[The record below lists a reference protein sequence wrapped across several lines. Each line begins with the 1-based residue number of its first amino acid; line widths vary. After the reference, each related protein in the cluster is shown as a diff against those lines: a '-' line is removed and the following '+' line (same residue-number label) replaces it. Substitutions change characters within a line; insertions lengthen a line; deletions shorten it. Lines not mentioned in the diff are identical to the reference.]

1 MGWACCFR
9 RMVGGARLT
18 GSKKGRDDAKCW
30 EIRSRGCRHALS
42 SANRGKCRQTDGAR
56 NSPRRVAIRSRSER
70 SDRGAEAVP
79 IGGRHCAVRRN
90 SITGNLRRRAN
101 HALTFPSPVQTS
113 VKQNNTV
120 YCEYYRPTSPGKHP
134 ACIVLHILGGDFPLS
149 RTVAQSL
156 ADRGVAAL
164 FVIMPYYGP
173 RRDPEVPTRMVS
185 ADPEETVRGMTQA
198 VKDIRYATAWL
209 AAQKEVDPQQL
220 AITGISLGGIVTAL
234 AGAVEPRFQKICP
247 VLAGGGIAKML
258 WDSTEPHMVAARK
271 RWLAAGKTREGLVTL
286 METVDP
292 ATYGDRIHGR
302 KVLMINAQHDEVI
315 PRVAT
320 DALWTAFGQPPIVW
334 YQAGHYTA
342 IWHIGDAM
350 AALGRFSATGQ

>member
-1 MGWACCFR
+1 MQMFGKFA
-9 RMVGGARLT
+9 AAITAALLLLT
-18 GSKKGRDDAKCW
+18 TAANAGKPAAPK
-30 EIRSRGCRHALS
+30 IRHGELRFTPDQNEA
-42 SANRGKCRQTDGAR
+42 T
-56 NSPRRVAIRSRSER
+56 
-70 SDRGAEAVP
+70 AVP
-79 IGGRHCAVRRN
+79 KPFQLAAGNVPFEEKPLPAIFDTVRI
-90 SITGNLRRRAN
+90 S
-101 HALTFPSPVQTS
+101 ALTFPSPVHTS
-113 VKQNNTV
+113 AQQNNTV

-173 RRDPEVPTRMVS
+173 RRDPQVPTRMVS
-185 ADPEETVRGMTQA
+185 ANPEETVRGMTQA

-209 AAQKEVDPQQL
+209 AAQDEVDPHQL

-271 RWLAAGKTREGLVTL
+271 RWLTAGKTREGLVSL
-286 METVDP
+286 MQTVDP

-302 KVLMINAQHDEVI
+302 KVLMINARQDEVI

-350 AALGRFSATGQ
+350 ERLADFLQPDKEPRTK

>member
-1 MGWACCFR
+1 MQMSGKFA
-9 RMVGGARLT
+9 AAIIAALLLLT
-18 GSKKGRDDAKCW
+18 TAANAGKPAAP
-30 EIRSRGCRHALS
+30 EIRHGELRFTPDQNEA
-42 SANRGKCRQTDGAR
+42 T
-56 NSPRRVAIRSRSER
+56 
-70 SDRGAEAVP
+70 AVP
-79 IGGRHCAVRRN
+79 KPFQLAAGNVPFEETPLPAIFDTVRI
-90 SITGNLRRRAN
+90 S
-101 HALTFPSPVQTS
+101 ALTFPSPVHTS
-113 VKQNNTV
+113 AQQNNTV

-173 RRDPEVPTRMVS
+173 RRDPQVPTRMVS

-209 AAQKEVDPQQL
+209 AAQDEVDPHQL

-271 RWLAAGKTREGLVTL
+271 RWLTAGKTRDGLVSL
-286 METVDP
+286 MQTVDP

-302 KVLMINAQHDEVI
+302 KVLMINARQDEVI

-350 AALGRFSATGQ
+350 ERLANFLQPDKEPRTK